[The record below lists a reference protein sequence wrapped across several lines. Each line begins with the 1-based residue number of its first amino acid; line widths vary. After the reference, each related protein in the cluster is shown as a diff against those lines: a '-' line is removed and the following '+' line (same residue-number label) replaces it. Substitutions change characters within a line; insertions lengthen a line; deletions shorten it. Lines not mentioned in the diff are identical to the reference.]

1 MNLALLWERYL
12 ALSTT
17 LQILIPLFVVVV
29 GGELVFS
36 KLFAKSAAYRAWK
49 GFFDGLGH
57 IWSVVLLSII
67 YFIAVGPVAL
77 GMKLVGNDLLD
88 LGLEGEPSF
97 WRKHDKNPLE
107 PLRAAR
113 HQF

>member
-36 KLFAKSAAYRAWK
+36 KLFPKSAAYRAWK
-49 GFFDGLGH
+49 GFFDRLGH
-57 IWSVVLLSII
+57 LWSVVLLSII

-77 GMKLVGNDLLD
+77 GMKLAGNDLLD
-88 LGLEGEPSF
+88 LRLEREPTF